1 MLLKSRHT
9 WFYPLS
15 AKIQSPRAPTTR
27 SIASLQNSTHYF
39 FGHPHNFAIDQPEVT
54 RSIHQAVVD
63 AFDEDRDM
71 VTAQQ
76 RNLSLDP
83 DFRMLPFGI
92 DAALSRFRWVV
103 NQRLEDERQ
112 AREQPVGEGQH
123 D

>member
-27 SIASLQNSTHYF
+27 SLASLQNSTHYF

-76 RNLSLDP
+76 RNLSLDA

-92 DAALSRFRWVV
+92 GCGAFPVSLG
-103 NQRLEDERQ
+103 
-112 AREQPVGEGQH
+112 RESTTRRRAPGAGATCRRRPT
-123 D
+123 